1 MRANRTLFLAIFG
14 LLLLLTAC
22 AKRVHLKPAMS
33 VPAAAATAEI
43 THDSNGNTV
52 VTLDV
57 KHLARPENLTPPESA
72 EQSASVS
79 GPSGQEVLS
88 QEIVE

>member
-43 THDSNGNTV
+43 THDSNGSTV

-57 KHLARPENLTPPESA
+57 KQLARPEHLTPPEAA